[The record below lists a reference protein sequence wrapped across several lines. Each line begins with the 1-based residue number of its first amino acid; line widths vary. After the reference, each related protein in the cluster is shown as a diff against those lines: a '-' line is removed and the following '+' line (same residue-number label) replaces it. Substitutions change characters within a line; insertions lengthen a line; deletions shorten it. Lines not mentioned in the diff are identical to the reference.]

1 MIHTEIIKKI
11 QQKHKEKF
19 GIKPSKNEIRLLNY
33 CPTLQERPD
42 FFKKHNIFN
51 VPMNRKTSYW
61 IKGTKSMNGYFDFTG
76 NKTIQNNKPEK
87 IELPRKDLDP
97 IYNIG
102 ESESTA
108 ISLSFYNGLFK
119 KKKSKYYNLSPS
131 AKLLLWDKQIIQKAT
146 NFDFYVKTKQNKISA
161 TGGTWEPD
169 AVYADDNTV
178 LIIEAK
184 KNMNKDYMIRQLYYP
199 YRIFSEHMKISKD
212 SREIKTLYLLY
223 KINKKQDQIIYDII
237 LIPIDFSNK
246 PDYFEYKIPDNDV
259 KHYNLIY

>member
-1 MIHTEIIKKI
+1 MVTTKSLKNQAIDIIKKHYHTYPNIDKNLTTTLEEHFSQKSPKPIMIHTEIIKKI

-51 VPMNRKTSYW
+51 FPMNRKTSYW

-102 ESESTA
+102 KSESTA

-131 AKLLLWDKQIIQKAT
+131 AKLLLWDKQIIQKAFKEVEVIIPT
-146 NFDFYVKTKQNKISA
+146 VNNIKI
-161 TGGTWEPD
+161 E
-169 AVYADDNTV
+169 VVN
-178 LIIEAK
+178 
-184 KNMNKDYMIRQLYYP
+184 
-199 YRIFSEHMKISKD
+199 
-212 SREIKTLYLLY
+212 
-223 KINKKQDQIIYDII
+223 
-237 LIPIDFSNK
+237 
-246 PDYFEYKIPDNDV
+246 
-259 KHYNLIY
+259 